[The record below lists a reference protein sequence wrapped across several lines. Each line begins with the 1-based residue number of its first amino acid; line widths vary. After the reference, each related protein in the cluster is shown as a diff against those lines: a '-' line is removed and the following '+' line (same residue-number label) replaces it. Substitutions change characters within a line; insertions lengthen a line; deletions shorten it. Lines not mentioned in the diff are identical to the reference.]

1 MFVDSLHDNVRMLK
15 HAKTFGPWKTLVQVS
30 LATSLH
36 LGQRCSNMVR
46 HCDVL
51 NEFSGNDVIPKCH
64 FEIPC
69 WMCKDL
75 FLIQQRCFRE

>member
-1 MFVDSLHDNVRMLK
+1 MPYMQLDAVLRIPIGCLDRFLFEVQVLLSLMFVDSLHDNVRMLK
-15 HAKTFGPWKTLVQVS
+15 HAKTSGPWKTSVQVS

-51 NEFSGNDVIPKCH
+51 G
-64 FEIPC
+64 
-69 WMCKDL
+69 
-75 FLIQQRCFRE
+75 